1 MIIEKTNIK
10 DLLIVKQKNNKD
22 NRGQLRETFNNKVL
36 KKKIYF

>member
-22 NRGQLRETFNNKVL
+22 NRGQLRETFNKSP